1 MAAQFKGSA
10 TALVTPFKDGA
21 VDEHAFRALVD
32 WQIGEGSHGLSPAG
46 RRVRARR

>member
-32 WQIGEGSHGLSPAG
+32 WQIAEGSLW
-46 RRVRARR
+46 ARPLRDDG